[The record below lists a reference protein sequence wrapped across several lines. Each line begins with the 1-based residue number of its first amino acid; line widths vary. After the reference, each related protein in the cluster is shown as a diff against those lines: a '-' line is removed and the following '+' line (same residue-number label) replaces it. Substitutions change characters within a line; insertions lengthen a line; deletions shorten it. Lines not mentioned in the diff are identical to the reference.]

1 MPLNDRQIKN
11 AKPKEKD
18 YKLTDGKGLYLL
30 ITPAGG
36 KLWRLKYRIA
46 GKEKTLAIGKY
57 PQISLAQAREAA
69 IKAKCDIAQ
78 GSDPN
83 SLKQQAKA
91 QSANSLQAIALQWH
105 AQNIPRWK
113 PNHAHRVLTYLQTD
127 VFPHLGSMDIRTI
140 SVQDVKTTL
149 ERVTS
154 PNVAEKIRQWLGAI
168 YRYAAMLEITDRNP
182 AGVLQGVI
190 HRPPVKHM
198 PALPA
203 AELETF
209 YSRLK
214 AAHIAH
220 SNRIAIMLLM
230 LTFTR
235 SNELRGAQWQEMDFQ
250 AAIWHIPAHRMKMNR
265 PHAVPLADWTLEL
278 LHELQA
284 ITGSSPFLFPSRTKL
299 DSYISENTLGKIIH
313 NMGYKGIATPHG
325 FRSLAS
331 STLNEQGFNPAAI
344 ERQLAHE
351 QENAV
356 AKAYNRADYWQERVR
371 FMQWYC
377 DYLKAK
383 YQAINTSPLV
393 F

>member
-46 GKEKTLAIGKY
+46 GKEKT
-57 PQISLAQAREAA
+57 
-69 IKAKCDIAQ
+69 
-78 GSDPN
+78 
-83 SLKQQAKA
+83 
-91 QSANSLQAIALQWH
+91 
-105 AQNIPRWK
+105 
-113 PNHAHRVLTYLQTD
+113 
-127 VFPHLGSMDIRTI
+127 
-140 SVQDVKTTL
+140 
-149 ERVTS
+149 
-154 PNVAEKIRQWLGAI
+154 NVAEKIRQWLGAI
-168 YRYAAMLEITDRNP
+168 YHYAAMLEITDRNP

-331 STLNEQGFNPAAI
+331 STLNEQGFNPAGHRAATCP
-344 ERQLAHE
+344 RTGKRRSQSLQPRRLLA
-351 QENAV
+351 
-356 AKAYNRADYWQERVR
+356 RAR
-371 FMQWYC
+371 
-377 DYLKAK
+377 
-383 YQAINTSPLV
+383 
-393 F
+393 